1 MKSLKYLFFI
11 SITALTIASCAYKD
25 NEWAG
30 NIDLQGVGSYLRV
43 ANVTTK
49 PNYDIDSATI
59 ESVNFNLDVIEYGEH
74 VKEVNIYVVKGA
86 SNNVSTWKKIK
97 TIAGAPTMTL
107 NIKGS
112 EILAALGI
120 AKTAI
125 KKGDKYTFYNEVIDV
140 QGRKYNMENVNASFE
155 SFDPYASPNSYRSC
169 FRWKP
174 QTTIK

>member
-1 MKSLKYLFFI
+1 MKSFKYLFFI
-11 SITALTIASCAYKD
+11 SITALTITSCAYKD
-25 NEWAG
+25 DEWVG
-30 NIDLQGVGSYLRV
+30 KFESQGIGSYLRV

-59 ESVNFNLDVIEYGEH
+59 ENVNFNLDVIEYGEP

-86 SNNVSTWKKIK
+86 SNAVSTWKKIK
-97 TIAGAPTMTL
+97 TITGAPTMTL

-112 EILAALGI
+112 EILAALGV

-125 KKGDKYTFYNEVIDV
+125 RKGDKYTFYNEVIDAK
-140 QGRKYNMENVNASFE
+140 GRKYNMENVNASFE